1 MPTNIK
7 YKDKTDQI
15 YCALSSADSF
25 PCYDFL
31 YNTSSPSQV
40 DLVCNSLHFTRMSV
54 VIDGQT
60 GERHLKKVENNKLI
74 SDFIEEQ
81 KGNYSNMPDTGKEL
95 FENFASFINIEH
107 SYGAALS
114 LRILIEDFIK
124 DNFIA
129 PAISNHLSQA
139 FINELFDKA
148 KEKDTPYLSLA
159 LLTIN
164 FGNLLKMM
172 KSPPIIKRNNLNLQK
187 ALNNAFCEYIS
198 NDKIGILR
206 KLSKPESE
214 GISDIHKTVSSVI
227 HGKRYNAL
235 QVFQSSKPFF
245 DILTDFF
252 KKGQKW
258 RHS

>member
-1 MPTNIK
+1 MPTIVK
-7 YKDKTDQI
+7 YKGKTDQI
-15 YCALSSADSF
+15 YCELSSADNF

-31 YNTSSPSQV
+31 YNTSSPDQV

-54 VIDGQT
+54 VIDDQS
-60 GERHLKKVENNKLI
+60 GERHLTKVKNGKLI
-74 SDFIEEQ
+74 SDFIKEQ

-95 FENFASFINIEH
+95 FENFASFMNIEH

-129 PAISNHLSQA
+129 PAISNHLSQT
-139 FINELFDKA
+139 FINELFEKA
-148 KEKDTPYLSLA
+148 EKKDTPYISFA
-159 LLTIN
+159 LHIIN
-164 FGNLLKMM
+164 FGKLLEMM
-172 KSPPIIKRNNLNLQK
+172 KSPPTIKPNNLNLPK

-198 NDKIGILR
+198 NDEVGILR
-206 KLSKPESE
+206 KLSKSESE
-214 GISDIHKTVSSVI
+214 GISGTYKTASSVV
-227 HGKRYNAL
+227 HGNRYTAL